1 MLIVSENNACSYLVE
16 IIHLFLRRGLNARR
30 KRSTFPFKWLVLV
43 YHCRKF
49 PRVNLPQSLYAFSAR
64 YQRDTNNLQLPR
76 NDKWTKLIASWHP
89 FITSHPETHKTVS
102 RSATLDKKFI
112 VASWTNQRFIL
123 IPRKASFAGNQCS
136 YLVPSNLG
144 FHTRTLGL
152 KEEVKS
158 NFITRNRNLF
168 AEASN
173 DVISV
178 TWSIEARI
186 FMPQADKYVYIYI
199 CLDLWKRCYR
209 HISHWFRFSLMP
221 PQRHAK
227 EQKQ

>member
-64 YQRDTNNLQLPR
+64 YQRDTNNLQLAR

-136 YLVPSNLG
+136 PYPHLS
-144 FHTRTLGL
+144 
-152 KEEVKS
+152 S
-158 NFITRNRNLF
+158 SILF
-168 AEASN
+168 RFFTPEL
-173 DVISV
+173 SV
-178 TWSIEARI
+178 
-186 FMPQADKYVYIYI
+186 
-199 CLDLWKRCYR
+199 WKRKLNLILSPGIEIYLR
-209 HISHWFRFSLMP
+209 KLRMTS
-221 PQRHAK
+221 
-227 EQKQ
+227 